1 MRRLTSIIA
10 ILMLLCTASCMRA
23 VRTPDRIDRTATN
36 PIFNEA
42 ADRPIEIGQLDLIL
56 RLSIKTHPSNYYLL
70 ESNAS
75 LHGKPG
81 YPFIVTIDGQSI
93 VWREDG
99 QIEKTP
105 EYDAKG
111 IRTPEG
117 GDGRRYV
124 FERRLRLGPGNH
136 RIEVAL
142 PEEPYAYA
150 TNVTLEQRSTP
161 YLLEFK
167 PVYRRSTQ
175 HRPSFLHGLARLEP
189 FLDNRY
195 IGP

>member
-1 MRRLTSIIA
+1 
-10 ILMLLCTASCMRA
+10 
-23 VRTPDRIDRTATN
+23 
-36 PIFNEA
+36 
-42 ADRPIEIGQLDLIL
+42 
-56 RLSIKTHPSNYYLL
+56 
-70 ESNAS
+70 

-111 IRTPEG
+111 VRTPEG

-124 FERRLRLGPGNH
+124 LQRRLRLGPGNH
-136 RIEVAL
+136 RIEVDL

-150 TNVTLEQRSTP
+150 INVTLEERSAP

-175 HRPSFLHGLARLEP
+175 HRPRFLHGITRLEP

-195 IGP
+195 VGP